1 MHLKQS
7 IAILKL
13 ILNLIG
19 SQWRRIND
27 DVTCSCLGNERLSPH
42 LPAQKSVYFPRRGI
56 LFKQTFRHLEFYQSQ
71 KKILWFFLLW
81 QVFRTWSTKSDLQR
95 KYSPLEENI
104 FINLLPLSVTIIS
117 PLSYIDKPSIF
128 TKLTKKLTISIKDL
142 NPVVFAVCHYNTR
155 NTYLAITLANVGFLV
170 APLKLSPVGCR
181 AGLGTGWVT
190 HREYRR
196 EGPCFVLSFL
206 LLLFCVLYGVI
217 LKVYWR
223 AYLALF
229 RPSGCKKKYKHAS
242 TIRGKNYC
250 TLGRSTELK
259 L

>member
-1 MHLKQS
+1 MTTWRAHVLAMS
-7 IAILKL
+7 VYRPHIL
-13 ILNLIG
+13 
-19 SQWRRIND
+19 
-27 DVTCSCLGNERLSPH
+27 
-42 LPAQKSVYFPRRGI
+42 AQKSVYFPRRGI
-56 LFKQTFRHLEFYQSQ
+56 LFKQTFRHLEFYQNQ

-117 PLSYIDKPSIF
+117 PLSYIDKPSGLLSWRSRLPYSPNLRRNLPFLSKTWTLWFLQSVIII
-128 TKLTKKLTISIKDL
+128 LEIRISRRS
-142 NPVVFAVCHYNTR
+142 V
-155 NTYLAITLANVGFLV
+155 FLV
-170 APLKLSPVGCR
+170 GPLKLSPVGCR

-229 RPSGCKKKYKHAS
+229 RPSRCRKKIQTRQYNS
-242 TIRGKNYC
+242 RENYC
-250 TLGRSTELK
+250 TSGRSTELK
-259 L
+259 Y

>member
-42 LPAQKSVYFPRRGI
+42 IPAQKSVYFPRRGI

-117 PLSYIDKPSIF
+117 PLSYIDKPSG
-128 TKLTKKLTISIKDL
+128 L
-142 NPVVFAVCHYNTR
+142 
-155 NTYLAITLANVGFLV
+155 
-170 APLKLSPVGCR
+170 LS
-181 AGLGTGWVT
+181 
-190 HREYRR
+190 RR
-196 EGPCFVLSFL
+196 SS
-206 LLLFCVLYGVI
+206 

-229 RPSGCKKKYKHAS
+229 RPSGCKKKYKHDS
-242 TIRGKNYC
+242 TIRVKIIVLWAVVQSWNFNLSAGKPGN
-250 TLGRSTELK
+250 
-259 L
+259 

>member
-42 LPAQKSVYFPRRGI
+42 IPAQKSVYFPRRGI

-95 KYSPLEENI
+95 TYSPLEENI

-117 PLSYIDKPSIF
+117 PLSYIDKPSGLLSWRSRLPYSPNLQRNLPFLSKTWTLWFLQSVIII
-128 TKLTKKLTISIKDL
+128 LEIRISQ
-142 NPVVFAVCHYNTR
+142 
-155 NTYLAITLANVGFLV
+155 
-170 APLKLSPVGCR
+170 
-181 AGLGTGWVT
+181 
-190 HREYRR
+190 
-196 EGPCFVLSFL
+196 
-206 LLLFCVLYGVI
+206 
-217 LKVYWR
+217 
-223 AYLALF
+223 
-229 RPSGCKKKYKHAS
+229 
-242 TIRGKNYC
+242 
-250 TLGRSTELK
+250 
-259 L
+259 

>member
-42 LPAQKSVYFPRRGI
+42 IPAQKFVYFPRRGI

-117 PLSYIDKPSIF
+117 PLSYIDKPSGLLSWRSRLPYSPNLRRNLPFLSKTWTLWFLQSVIII
-128 TKLTKKLTISIKDL
+128 LEIRISQ
-142 NPVVFAVCHYNTR
+142 
-155 NTYLAITLANVGFLV
+155 
-170 APLKLSPVGCR
+170 
-181 AGLGTGWVT
+181 
-190 HREYRR
+190 
-196 EGPCFVLSFL
+196 
-206 LLLFCVLYGVI
+206 
-217 LKVYWR
+217 
-223 AYLALF
+223 
-229 RPSGCKKKYKHAS
+229 
-242 TIRGKNYC
+242 
-250 TLGRSTELK
+250 
-259 L
+259 